1 MTSNAQ
7 VHFQIL
13 YALLFF
19 GPNLLRV
26 KAMRQHASIKKTSFN
41 NRLLELTGF
50 ICMLLFFG
58 SALQF
63 IFWPASM
70 PHSLALPLVDSM
82 RYLGFMIGL
91 LGAIMAALA
100 EKQLGSHFSQGLEL
114 KEDHQL
120 LQSGWY
126 GRVRH
131 PIYTAYIPLFTGYTL
146 LAANAYTAAVMVVMF
161 IYCLMRIPLEEK
173 MLIEHF
179 GETYKSYQSRTG
191 RILPKIYSST

>member
-1 MTSNAQ
+1 MPSNAQ
-7 VHFQIL
+7 IHFQIL

-26 KAMRQHASIKKTSFN
+26 NAMRQHASIKKTSFN

-70 PHSLALPLVDSM
+70 PHSLTLPLVDSM

-120 LQSGWY
+120 LQVADNHQLVG
-126 GRVRH
+126 
-131 PIYTAYIPLFTGYTL
+131 
-146 LAANAYTAAVMVVMF
+146 
-161 IYCLMRIPLEEK
+161 K
-173 MLIEHF
+173 
-179 GETYKSYQSRTG
+179 K
-191 RILPKIYSST
+191 K

>member
-7 VHFQIL
+7 IHFQIL

-26 KAMRQHASIKKTSFN
+26 KAMRHHASIKKTSFN

-70 PHSLALPLVDSM
+70 PHSLTLPLVDSM

-131 PIYTAYIPLFTGYTL
+131 PIYTAYIPLFIGYTL
-146 LAANAYTAAVMVVMF
+146 LAANAYTATVMVVMF